1 MPRSATWRPRGP
13 AKRESGCREDATQR
27 QSTNGVPTAAPESHL
42 PSEDTTSPLA
52 ASPSHPIPQSCCRAS
67 GELFG
72 APLEASSKRG
82 AKIRKVGG
90 PLMHPP
96 RQKMRYLHLYLA
108 LIPVMEI
115 PFSCSHA
122 ITPGRLFPLL
132 VKGVSFSNY
141 AFFCL

>member
-1 MPRSATWRPRGP
+1 MQVLAGTKMPRSATWRPEGPCEVGIGQRRG
-13 AKRESGCREDATQR
+13 CQT
-27 QSTNGVPTAAPESHL
+27 APEY
-42 PSEDTTSPLA
+42 TWGA
-52 ASPSHPIPQSCCRAS
+52 NKQSRQRD
-67 GELFG
+67 LFG
-72 APLEASSKRG
+72 ASLEASSKRG

-115 PFSCSHA
+115 PFFCGHA
-122 ITPGRLFPLL
+122 ITPGRLFPLP